1 MVGMRIACF
10 AGWTFSR
17 SEVGDIGSFHMV
29 TFILISGWN
38 MDMDMVSGYY
48 ILEENES
55 TNL

>member
-1 MVGMRIACF
+1 MVGMRVACF
-10 AGWTFSR
+10 ASWIFSR

-38 MDMDMVSGYY
+38 MDMVSGYY